1 MKINSRAQ
9 LVEKSKSLFS
19 SRNENKLFATTDGQF
34 FVHQD
39 RANMHAQVNRETPL
53 KVYIIDRS
61 ETEDQTPVKEA
72 PQPKALP
79 SVAKL
84 KELLPEVSEV
94 GELEAILEQEKSGEN
109 RKTAIEAIQERLE
122 ELNTNDQ

>member
-1 MKINSRAQ
+1 MKTNSRKQ
-9 LVEKSKSLFS
+9 LVEKSKSLFN

-39 RANMHAQVNRETPL
+39 RANMHAQVNREIPL
-53 KVYIIDRS
+53 KVYKIDRN
-61 ETEDQTPVKEA
+61 EVEEDAPKEDEA
-72 PQPKALP
+72 PKALP

-94 GELEAILEQEKSGEN
+94 GELEAILEQEKSGED
-109 RKTAIEAIQERLE
+109 RKTAIEAIQERIE
-122 ELNTNDQ
+122 ELNTND